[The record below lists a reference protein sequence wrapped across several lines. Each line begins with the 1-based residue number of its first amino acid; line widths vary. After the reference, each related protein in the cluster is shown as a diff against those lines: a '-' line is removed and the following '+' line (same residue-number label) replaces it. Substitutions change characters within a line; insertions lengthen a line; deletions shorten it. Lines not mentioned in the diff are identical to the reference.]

1 MGRPVARD
9 IVEGDPT
16 VWMED
21 CGDKTDRSLETMDT
35 GSDPTEVMK
44 TRNHTNGA
52 VAAHSQISDVVEEED
67 PTQSFRK
74 RRWNKKG
81 AHENIGTPRLIDDGG
96 SVGVEAVP
104 EFGETFRT
112 GTRGQ
117 RGAAGKDE
125 PGGLAAGVGIDDFDR
140 SLREWRGRHEMKRWG
155 LSVGTLGD

>member
-44 TRNHTNGA
+44 TRNHPDGT
-52 VAAHSQISDVVEEED
+52 VATHSEIPDVVEEEN
-67 PTQSFRK
+67 PSKGFRK
-74 RRWNKKG
+74 RGWDQQSPY
-81 AHENIGTPRLIDDGG
+81 ENIGTPWLIDDGG

-104 EFGETFRT
+104 EFSETFRT
-112 GTRGQ
+112 GTRTQ
-117 RGAAGKDE
+117 WGAA
-125 PGGLAAGVGIDDFDR
+125 
-140 SLREWRGRHEMKRWG
+140 
-155 LSVGTLGD
+155 

>member
-16 VWMED
+16 VRMENR
-21 CGDKTDRSLETMDT
+21 GHKTDRSLETMDT

-74 RRWNKKG
+74 CGRDEQSPY
-81 AHENIGTPRLIDDGG
+81 ENIGPPRLIDDGG

-104 EFGETFRT
+104 EFSETFRT
-112 GTRGQ
+112 GTRTQ
-117 RGAAGKDE
+117 RGAA
-125 PGGLAAGVGIDDFDR
+125 
-140 SLREWRGRHEMKRWG
+140 
-155 LSVGTLGD
+155 